1 MRRYAFR
8 IGLKGICCTAIAEGE
23 LTTLLTLCLRKEIA
37 MVAITYGRVPA
48 PRNAAR
54 ARSASPR
61 QNIIGRFFTAVMEA
75 RLQQAYREINRRAYL
90 FDKTGIRTFH

>member
-1 MRRYAFR
+1 
-8 IGLKGICCTAIAEGE
+8 
-23 LTTLLTLCLRKEIA
+23 

-48 PRNAAR
+48 PKSAER

-75 RLQQAYREINRRAYL
+75 RLQQAYREIARHEFL
-90 FDKTGIRTFH
+90 FDKKRALRDR